1 MDIERINDHTVKFYI
16 SYIDIE
22 ERGFN
27 REEIWYNREKS
38 EQLFWEMMDEVRD
51 QDDFFVDGPLW
62 IQVQALEKGIE
73 VIVTRAQISKDGQKL
88 ELPIGLDKVID
99 IPLDERIESL
109 FEQQLEQEDYTY
121 LSQDGTLGF
130 LVKFQ
135 DFEDVI
141 SLSHCIGLEDIQ
153 NELYVFDGRYYL
165 YVEFDE
171 ELHDEEEMDSI
182 LSIIMEYGEESAM
195 TIHRVQE
202 YGKTV
207 IAENAL
213 AVIRK
218 NFPLKA

>member
-141 SLSHCIGLEDIQ
+141 SLSHCIALEDIQ

-207 IAENAL
+207 IAESAL
-213 AVIRK
+213 SVICK
-218 NFPLKA
+218 NFSLKA